1 MQTWLD
7 RVTMSFA
14 PRWTMKRVRAR
25 IATEMLARH
34 YEAASTGRRTQG
46 WRRTSGDAN
55 AAVGSAGAT
64 LRDQARD
71 LVRNNAHAESALTTI
86 VDHTVGWGIVAA
98 PKKGS
103 AKQAPSNVARELW
116 KAWAETKACDA
127 EGRQDFY
134 GLEAQVMRTVI
145 EAGACL
151 VRRRWRRPED
161 GLPIPLQLQVLEPDF
176 LDRAKTATLPN
187 GGKIIQGIEFDP
199 IGRCVGYWMFRDHP
213 GATLIGALGAAS
225 QRIPATEILHVF
237 KPGRPGAAHG
247 VSWFGNVILRMK
259 DFDEYDD
266 ATLMKQKIAAC
277 LAVITSDMDGT
288 APALGTKESTTQPEG
303 DSLEPGMI
311 INAAPGRTVTV
322 VDPPSVSDYDA
333 YTRVQ
338 LRTIAAGLGVTYE
351 DLTGDYQGMP
361 FSAARMSRMRH
372 WARVHSWR
380 WRMLIPQFCDP
391 VWAWAMEAA
400 AVMGRLTEQPAAEW
414 TAPPMPILD
423 PVQESTAYQRLVRVG
438 ALSWPEMVRERG
450 YDPEA
455 VLTEIAEWNAKFDAL
470 GVILDSD
477 PRKTTQQG
485 QAMQPSASASADP
498 TTTTG
503 NGNGASA

>member
-1 MQTWLD
+1 MLSWFD
-7 RVTMSFA
+7 RLTMAIA
-14 PRWTMKRVRAR
+14 PRWTVKRVRAR
-25 IATEMLARH
+25 IAGELLTRH
-34 YEAASTGRRTQG
+34 YEAASPGRRTQG
-46 WRRTSGDAN
+46 WRRTSADAN
-55 AAVGSAGAT
+55 TAIGSAGAM

-103 AKQAPSNVARELW
+103 AKKAPSNLARELW

-127 EGRQDFY
+127 DGRQDFY
-134 GLEAQVMRTVI
+134 GLQAQVMRTVV
-145 EAGACL
+145 EAGECL

-161 GLPIPLQLQVLEPDF
+161 ALPIPMQVQVLEPDF
-176 LDRAKTATLPN
+176 LDTTKTTALPN

-199 IGRCVGYWMFRDHP
+199 IGRRAAYWMFPDHP
-213 GATLIGALGAAS
+213 GATLFTSFIGGAS

-237 KPGRPGAAHG
+237 KPGRPGAARAAT
-247 VSWFGNVILRMK
+247 WFANVILRMK

-277 LAVITSDMDGT
+277 LAVITSDIDGT
-288 APALGTKESTTQPEG
+288 SPALGTKDDSSQPG
-303 DSLEPGMI
+303 IDSLEPGMI
-311 INAAPGRTVTV
+311 INAAPGRSVTV
-322 VDPPSVSDYDA
+322 VDPPTVSDYDP

-372 WARVHSWR
+372 WARVHAWR

-391 VWAWAMEAA
+391 VWGWAMDAA
-400 AVMGRLTEQPAAEW
+400 GVMGLAEKPTAEW

-438 ALSWPEMVRERG
+438 ALSWPEMIRERG

-455 VLTEIAEWNAKFDAL
+455 VLAEIAEWNAKFDAL

-477 PRKTTQQG
+477 PRRTSQQG
-485 QAMQPSASASADP
+485 QAVESIAPAAEPA
-498 TTTTG
+498 TTNG
-503 NGNGASA
+503 NGNGANA